1 MEEMLKYKKASD
13 TLRITQ
19 LIIRFI
25 SSLSIF
31 AVTVF
36 FTPNFQ
42 ITSFPILIIS
52 SIVITLLDYL
62 MSIVTGIHDI
72 PIGRGFVGFISAKIN
87 IVFFAYLCASLIFL
101 VFIAIARFSSS
112 FRNLVKPCKTPF
124 VNNKLI
130 TNYFFLFI
138 QLNSSITPFLY
149 TLYVYFGK
157 ICNNMISSKFIIS
170 IFSLLFI
177 WDISL

>member
-42 ITSFPILIIS
+42 IASFPILIIS

-62 MSIVTGIHDI
+62 MSIITGIHDI
-72 PIGRGFVGFISAKIN
+72 PIGRGFVGFISAAIIIYVTQFFVDGYYIS
-87 IVFFAYLCASLIFL
+87 IVSSLI
-101 VFIAIARFSSS
+101 AAA
-112 FRNLVKPCKTPF
+112 T
-124 VNNKLI
+124 
-130 TNYFFLFI
+130 Y
-138 QLNSSITPFLY
+138 
-149 TLYVYFGK
+149 G
-157 ICNNMISSKFIIS
+157 IID
-170 IFSLLFI
+170 SLLPNKK
-177 WDISL
+177 SK

>member
-72 PIGRGFVGFISAKIN
+72 PIGRGFVGFISAAI
-87 IVFFAYLCASLIFL
+87 IIYITQFFVDGYYISIISSLI
-101 VFIAIARFSSS
+101 AAAM
-112 FRNLVKPCKTPF
+112 
-124 VNNKLI
+124 
-130 TNYFFLFI
+130 Y
-138 QLNSSITPFLY
+138 
-149 TLYVYFGK
+149 G
-157 ICNNMISSKFIIS
+157 IID
-170 IFSLLFI
+170 SLLPNKE
-177 WDISL
+177 